1 MYCNCTNVGNYKII
15 GECNPKIYNQK
26 ETTAW
31 VQITVPEILPLPD
44 CYPDI
49 EEIDRIYVNVIIE
62 STTGLDTPIANEPN
76 IEGTKLT
83 GKKLMVNGNICETI
97 VYTANSC
104 EQSLHSINFKFPFC
118 TEIVLNKDVDFEF
131 AKFYIKPCVE
141 NVFAKA
147 IALDLYVM
155 ENIELNLKVLTQM

>member
-1 MYCNCTNVGNYKII
+1 M
-15 GECNPKIYNQK
+15 
-26 ETTAW
+26 
-31 VQITVPEILPLPD
+31 
-44 CYPDI
+44 
-49 EEIDRIYVNVIIE
+49 
-62 STTGLDTPIANEPN
+62 
-76 IEGTKLT
+76 T